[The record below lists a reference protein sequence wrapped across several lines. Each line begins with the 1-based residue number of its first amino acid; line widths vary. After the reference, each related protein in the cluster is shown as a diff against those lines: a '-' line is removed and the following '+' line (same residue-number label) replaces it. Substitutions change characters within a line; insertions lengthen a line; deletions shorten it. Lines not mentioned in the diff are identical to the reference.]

1 MSTTGTTPTVAE
13 PLAPTSTPAEVARA
27 FFTAFSNMD
36 YSSLAALTTEDFVFE
51 DVAFPHIEGDVARG
65 MYKWFITDQKR
76 TQMKVIVHDIQPS
89 PTDPNAAIVSF
100 TNDYYFNGTKHI
112 LNKITAK
119 LVITDGK
126 VSLEQD
132 SCSFPDWAKQ
142 ALGPWIGTLLGSF
155 QFTQTRVQAAAKER
169 LDAFLL
175 KNPV

>member
-1 MSTTGTTPTVAE
+1 
-13 PLAPTSTPAEVARA
+13 
-27 FFTAFSNMD
+27 
-36 YSSLAALTTEDFVFE
+36 
-51 DVAFPHIEGDVARG
+51 

-89 PTDPNAAIVSF
+89 PTDPNAVSIALLHGLKIFIDNEFHQAIVSF

-132 SCSFPDWAKQ
+132 SCSFPDWA
-142 ALGPWIGTLLGSF
+142 S
-155 QFTQTRVQAAAKER
+155 
-169 LDAFLL
+169 AFLVCFGE
-175 KNPV
+175 NNI